1 MDINTL
7 LSELVVLADSLDERD
22 FTDVGADL
30 DAAIFIMSSESA
42 LPRNKSLA
50 AVVRENY
57 AAMEEL
63 DEDLVEGLAVSA
75 AEEITFLTEAVLENA
90 DSATI
95 VAILTSMAQ
104 SLRSVLDPNGAL
116 SPEAARKGSEHLAEA
131 ERKLMQN
138 DELKGIGHRVGMVRA
153 KIENG

>member
-22 FTDVGADL
+22 LTDVGADL

>member
-22 FTDVGADL
+22 LTDVGADL

-75 AEEITFLTEAVLENA
+75 AEEITFLTETVLENA

-116 SPEAARKGSEHLAEA
+116 SPEAAKKGSEHLAEA
-131 ERKLMQN
+131 ERKLMQH

>member
-1 MDINTL
+1 MDINTI
-7 LSELVVLADSLDERD
+7 LSELVVLADSLDAREL
-22 FTDVGADL
+22 TDVGADL
-30 DAAIFIMSSESA
+30 DAAIFVMSSESA

-50 AVVRENY
+50 SVVRENY
-57 AAMEEL
+57 AAMEDL
-63 DEDLVEGLAVSA
+63 DEELVEGLAVSA
-75 AEEITFLTEAVLENA
+75 AEEITALTEAVLENA

-116 SPEAARKGSEHLAEA
+116 SPEAARVGSEHLAEA
-131 ERKLMQN
+131 ERKLLQN

-153 KIENG
+153 RIENG

>member
-7 LSELVVLADSLDERD
+7 LSELVVLADSLDARELP
-22 FTDVGADL
+22 DVGADL

-57 AAMEEL
+57 AAMEDLE
-63 DEDLVEGLAVSA
+63 EDLIEGLAVSA
-75 AEEITFLTEAVLENA
+75 AEEITLLTEAVLENA

-116 SPEAARKGSEHLAEA
+116 SPEAAKKGSEHLAEA
-131 ERKLMQN
+131 ERKLMQI
-138 DELKGIGHRVGMVRA
+138 DELKGIGHRVGMVRV

>member
-7 LSELVVLADSLDERD
+7 LSELVVLADSLDARELP
-22 FTDVGADL
+22 DVGADL

-57 AAMEEL
+57 AAMEGL

-90 DSATI
+90 DSANI
-95 VAILTSMAQ
+95 VAILTSMPQ

-116 SPEAARKGSEHLAEA
+116 SPEAAKKGSEHLAEA
-131 ERKLMQN
+131 ERKLMQI
-138 DELKGIGHRVGMVRA
+138 DELKGIGHRVGMVRV